1 MLVYP
6 ASDMSRGFGYIAL
19 ALDILFRRL
28 GKHFLCR
35 NAAFGKMREDC
46 TARRV
51 VCKRVLHLKGTYADP
66 VSRVFV
72 FL

>member
-1 MLVYP
+1 
-6 ASDMSRGFGYIAL
+6 MSGGLGYIAL
-19 ALDILFRRL
+19 ALDILFRRS

-35 NAAFGKMREDC
+35 NAVFRRKRKDWK
-46 TARRV
+46 ARWKG
-51 VCKRVLHLKGTYADP
+51 CKIVSHLKETYADP